1 MLDRVLTNSRV
12 LEGKTAQRIFL
23 SFFFLFAT
31 FLGAYI
37 FLPLPFTPVPI
48 TFQTFFVLTG
58 AAWLGRRWSTGVQ
71 ATYLGLG
78 AAGVMVF
85 AGGAGGAAVMLGP
98 TAGYLWAFL
107 PVSLFLGKFF
117 EKHVHRSVAA
127 KLAAFALADA
137 FILIAGTAWLGL
149 LLNLDPLEAFLLGTV
164 PFLPGEAGKV
174 VLATLAS
181 PRSNG

>member
-1 MLDRVLTNSRV
+1 MLERVLTNSSV

-31 FLGAYI
+31 FLGAYV

-48 TFQTFFVLTG
+48 TLQTFFVLTG
-58 AAWLGRRWSTGVQ
+58 AAWLGRGWSTGVQ

-78 AAGVMVF
+78 ASGALVF
-85 AGGAGGAAVMLGP
+85 AGGAGGLGILLGP

-107 PVSLFLGKFF
+107 PVSLFLGRYF
-117 EKHVHRSVAA
+117 ERHPERGVAA
-127 KLAAFALADA
+127 NLLAFALADA

-149 LLNLDPLEAFLLGTV
+149 LLHLHPFEALLMGAV
-164 PFLPGEAGKV
+164 PFLPGEAVKV